1 VSPRPDVLDPR
12 RNDEVVVSASRLE
25 DLGACPLRY
34 LHKSVLRVYPP
45 DDPELDPDCW
55 LDALRR
61 GGLLHEVYDTTL
73 RNAAERGIK
82 PDDAAFEALALEAL
96 SGGIARMR
104 DAVPSPGLG
113 TVARE
118 EAQLREDVRSFVRMI
133 RSLKP
138 RSEAFELRF
147 GLGDDAPVVMDL
159 PGGALRVRGA
169 IDRVDSDLAGLH
181 VIDYKTGAAFGYGK
195 EPFRGGRRLQH
206 AIYAHAAEQRLEG
219 EVVDGQY
226 HFPTRKGQNQIFVYP
241 RASLTRAAE
250 LVDVM
255 LDGVASGHFVP
266 TDDPDD
272 CTFCDF
278 APVCRVSRGDF
289 EVRSPLA
296 EWSRERTNM
305 GLEPAMAELKRT
317 RAFE

>member
-1 VSPRPDVLDPR
+1 
-12 RNDEVVVSASRLE
+12 VVSASRLE

-73 RNAAERGIK
+73 RAAAERGVK
-82 PDDAAFEALALEAL
+82 PDEADFEALALEAL
-96 SGGIARMR
+96 SVGIARMR
-104 DAVPSPGLG
+104 DEVPSPGLG
-113 TVARE
+113 TLARE

-138 RSEAFELRF
+138 RSVAFELRF

-159 PGGALRVRGA
+159 TGGPLRIRGA

-181 VIDYKTGAAFGYGK
+181 VIDYKTGGAYGYGK
-195 EPFRGGRRLQH
+195 EPFNGGRRLQH

-226 HFPTRKGQNQIFVYP
+226 HFPTRKGQNQTFVYP
-241 RASLTRAAE
+241 RTSLVRAAE
-250 LVDVM
+250 VVDLM
-255 LDGVASGHFVP
+255 LDGVAAGHFVP
-266 TDDPDD
+266 TDAPDD

-278 APVCRVSRGDF
+278 ATVCRASRAEF
-289 EVRSPLA
+289 RTRSPLA
-296 EWSRERTNM
+296 EWSRERTNL
-305 GLEPAMAELKRT
+305 GLEPAIAELKKV